1 MQINHPTFLNFK
13 KLIFK
18 MSDSRILGLLGILLE
33 CPTQGSA
40 GLKQDLWL
48 SLCTAVSCMHICSLG

>member
-1 MQINHPTFLNFK
+1 MQINHPTFLSFS

-18 MSDSRILGLLGILLE
+18 ASDSRILGLLKILLE
-33 CPTQGSA
+33 CPTQGST

-48 SLCTAVSCMHICSLG
+48 SLCITECPAHTCLV